1 MKKETDE
8 LITPKLAEKYL
19 NANTNNRP
27 LREGHAEKMAHDM
40 LADAW
45 TFCDVS
51 IKFYDDGSLADGQH
65 RLWAIVTS
73 GKAQRFRVVRGLT
86 KAEAVNIDTGAIRNP
101 VDVMRIQGLDMAM
114 TNAIMAIARGI
125 EDGAASNTGPARSM
139 SEVLVIAAKHKDAA
153 HWAFKH
159 GPRGR
164 GMKNA
169 AVHAA
174 MGRAY
179 YVEREKERLAH
190 FGVVVTKG
198 FTETNEDSAAI
209 AMRNYL
215 IMKQQQH
222 ISVSKAAMWRDT
234 FIKTQNAIY
243 NFMRHKPLS
252 IIKTIPDESYPLAE
266 RVADLE
272 PTTKAGARRA
282 KQAVLKGKYRKNK

>member
-1 MKKETDE
+1 MKEGYE
-8 LITPKLAEKYL
+8 VITPKLAEQYL
-19 NANTNNRP
+19 NRNTNNRP

-40 LADAW
+40 LAKAW
-45 TFCDVS
+45 TKCTVP
-51 IKFYDDGSLADGQH
+51 IVFYEDKSLADGQH

-73 GKAQRFRVVRGLT
+73 GHSQRFYVIHGLP
-86 KAEAVNIDTGAIRNP
+86 KEDGINIDTGIIRTP
-101 VDVMRIQGLDMAM
+101 VDVARIHNIDPEM
-114 TNAIMAIARGI
+114 TNAIAAIARGI
-125 EDGAASNTGPARSM
+125 EDGQASNSGPGRSV
-139 SEVLVIAAKHKDAA
+139 SEVLVIMAKHREAA

-159 GPRGR
+159 GPKGR

-169 AVHAA
+169 AVHSA

-198 FTETNEDSAAI
+198 FTETNEDSAAV

-222 ISVSKAAMWRDT
+222 ISVSKSTMWRDT

-266 RVADLE
+266 RVPDLKPE
-272 PTTKAGARRA
+272 TKAGQTRA
-282 KQAVLKGKYRKNK
+282 KQAVLKGKYRKK